1 MKRFSAALT
10 ISYSTYRM
18 ELSGSKASQSRCFD
32 CKRQSEEVAVSGEGS
47 SIQKSTL
54 HGWVE
59 AGAWLDFILVAMVVG
74 SAVGLAYTLLM
85 H

>member
-1 MKRFSAALT
+1 MKRFSAGLT

-18 ELSGSKASQSRCFD
+18 ELNGSNAPQLRCFHV
-32 CKRQSEEVAVSGEGS
+32 QVLEEVAVSESS
-47 SIQKSTL
+47 SIQKSIL
-54 HGWVE
+54 HGWVD
-59 AGAWLDFILVAMVVG
+59 AGVWLDFILVGMVVG